1 MDRKP
6 KDKILVTTVGKVIFN
21 SIIPEGM
28 PYLNEPTD
36 VNLTTSTDDRFFMDA
51 GQDIKEVLAGI
62 DTVRPF
68 KKDILEISSLK
79 SSNVTVQQL
88 HLSTLTA

>member
-1 MDRKP
+1 
-6 KDKILVTTVGKVIFN
+6 
-21 SIIPEGM
+21 M

-68 KKDILEISSLK
+68 KKDILEISSLR